1 MLSETRGVQT
11 GDETV
16 DTVVTL
22 EEVLRPSVAQTPE
35 TAHLM
40 ELLELPVELSGLD
53 SFPEGSVVVACELVR
68 GPGTLEAVVLLPTTD
83 TGLLL
88 MAMAAATAVLSVT
101 AGVDDNAPLG
111 RLTMSSFCVTL
122 ILVADVL

>member
-1 MLSETRGVQT
+1 M
-11 GDETV
+11 
-16 DTVVTL
+16 
-22 EEVLRPSVAQTPE
+22 
-35 TAHLM
+35 
-40 ELLELPVELSGLD
+40 
-53 SFPEGSVVVACELVR
+53 
-68 GPGTLEAVVLLPTTD
+68 LLPTTD

-88 MAMAAATAVLSVT
+88 MAMAAATAVVSVT